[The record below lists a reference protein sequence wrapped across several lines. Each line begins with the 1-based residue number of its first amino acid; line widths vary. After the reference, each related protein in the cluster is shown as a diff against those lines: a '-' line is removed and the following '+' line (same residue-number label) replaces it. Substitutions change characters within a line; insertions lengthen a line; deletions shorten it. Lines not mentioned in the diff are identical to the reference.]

1 MKASLNWLK
10 ELLPELAET
19 PQQIEQKLTDVG
31 IEVEEI
37 EYQASALENVVT
49 AEVTDLEPHPNA
61 DRLRL
66 ATVFDGSDS
75 HKVVC
80 GAPNIE
86 KGQKIIFAKLGA
98 SLPIGLTIEPRKIRG
113 VQSSGM
119 VCSEAELGLSEESD
133 GIMVLEKDIE
143 PGIQASKALS
153 RDDIIYE
160 LGVTP
165 NRPDVLSHLGVAREL
180 AATFNYKLPTPF
192 VELPS
197 GTGNAADSAKI
208 SIQWPERC
216 SRYIGRVLKG
226 VKVGPSP
233 EWVVRRLQAVGQ
245 RSVSNVVDATN
256 LVLLETGHPLH
267 AFDLNRLTGSEI
279 IVRAASAGE
288 KMTTL
293 DGAERTLTEDDLVIA
308 DAKVPVALA
317 GVMGGADSEVTEE
330 TVDILLEAAMFYAP
344 GIRRSSKRHGLHTEA
359 SHRFERG
366 ADALA
371 LEYAID
377 RCAQLVLEMAGGELA
392 AGAIDV
398 VEQEF
403 EPVQAYIRPERAA
416 RLLGRAVDGEE
427 VTDVLTRLGL
437 QQLQAYEDLS
447 EKHRERLGAY
457 AKQSNAMLF
466 QAPSWRV
473 DLAREEDLIEE
484 VARISGYEK
493 IPTLM
498 PSLPTTVWTHAPAKD
513 WSTEARQTMVG
524 LGYYETISLAFNSA
538 KQLDA
543 VGVDHS
549 SAVRLTNPLG
559 EESAFMRTS
568 LLPAQLRSAKLNQSL
583 MRTDLRLFEIGRTF
597 EWGADDSAD
606 LQGKGRLPEETL
618 RLSVLLRGQRNPQSW
633 STGSEVSDVFDLK
646 AHLDVL
652 LRSFDIRAYDCVKGK
667 AKILHPKYATDLVVD
682 GQVIGFFGVI
692 HPDVAKAFDL
702 DGPDVLVA
710 ELDLGFLSQRKGSFA
725 KFKALPKYPSVAR
738 DLSFFVDKTVAV
750 TDIIGA
756 ARKAKGQDLLE
767 SVELFDVYEG
777 KGLPQG
783 KRSVAIRMTYRSA
796 DTTLTD
802 TDVDQALGILE
813 QTLEAQVGAEIRRG
827 N

>member
-10 ELLPELAET
+10 ELLPELSET

-37 EYQASALENVVT
+37 EYQASAIENVVT

-66 ATVFDGSDS
+66 ATVFDGSES

-133 GIMVLEKDIE
+133 GIMVLDGDIK
-143 PGIQASKALS
+143 PGIPASEALG
-153 RDDIIYE
+153 RNDVIYE

-165 NRPDVLSHLGVAREL
+165 NRPDVLSHIGVAREL
-180 AATFNYKLPTPF
+180 AATFGYTQPSPS
-192 VELPS
+192 VELPK
-197 GTGNAADSAKI
+197 GAGAASECAKI

-233 EWVVRRLQAVGQ
+233 DWVVRRLQSVGQ
-245 RSVSNVVDATN
+245 RSISNVVDATN

-267 AFDLNRLTGSEI
+267 AFDLNRLGGAEI
-279 IVRAASAGE
+279 IVRAAQSGE

-293 DGAERTLTEDDLVIA
+293 DGVERTLTEDDLVIA

-371 LEYAID
+371 LEYAIE
-377 RCAQLVLEMAGGELA
+377 RCAQLILEMAGGELA
-392 AGAIDV
+392 EGAIDV
-398 VEQEF
+398 VEQAF
-403 EPVQAYIRPERAA
+403 EPVQAFIRPERAA
-416 RLLGRAVDGEE
+416 LLLGRDVDADE

-437 QQLQAYEDLS
+437 NPLDNYEALS
-447 EKHRERLGAY
+447 KTHQERLGVY
-457 AKQSNAMLF
+457 AKQSTAMYF

-513 WSTEARQTMVG
+513 WSAEARQTMVG

-543 VGVDHS
+543 VGVEHS
-549 SAVRLTNPLG
+549 TAVRLTNPLG

-597 EWGADDSAD
+597 EWGTETASSAD
-606 LQGKGRLPEETL
+606 GRGRLPEETL
-618 RLSVLLRGQRNPQSW
+618 RLSLLLRGQRSPRSW
-633 STGSEVSDVFDLK
+633 SSGTEVCDVFDLK

-652 LRSFDIRAYDCVKGK
+652 LRGFDIRTYDCVAGT
-667 AKILHPKYATDLVVD
+667 AHILHPKYATDIVVD
-682 GQVIGFFGVI
+682 GQVVGFFGVL

-702 DGPDVLVA
+702 EGPDVLVA
-710 ELDLGFLSQRKGSFA
+710 ELDLDLLSGKIGHLA

-738 DLSFFVDKTVAV
+738 DLSFFVDKSVAV
-750 TDIIGA
+750 TQILA
-756 ARKAKGQDLLE
+756 TARSADGQDLLE

-783 KRSVAIRMTYRSA
+783 KRSVAIRMTYRSIDA
-796 DTTLTD
+796 TLTD
-802 TDVDQALGILE
+802 TDVDEALGILE
-813 QTLEAQVGAEIRRG
+813 QTLEGQVGAEIRRG
-827 N
+827 G